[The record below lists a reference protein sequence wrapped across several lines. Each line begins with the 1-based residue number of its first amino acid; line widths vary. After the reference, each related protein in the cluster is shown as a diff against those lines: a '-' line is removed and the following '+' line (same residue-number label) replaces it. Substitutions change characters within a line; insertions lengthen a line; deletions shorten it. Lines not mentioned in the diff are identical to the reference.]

1 MEEQEHPEKLK
12 EIATT
17 VAGVILKQKMSDA
30 NPLGREC
37 KLQFVAVENF
47 KNLVHYKELK
57 EVSTLCKTWFKNHSL
72 YKGHYHVL

>member
-17 VAGVILKQKMSDA
+17 VAGVILKQKMSDT

-47 KNLVHYKELK
+47 KNLVHYNELK
-57 EVSTLCKTWFKNHSL
+57 EVEHGSKIIA
-72 YKGHYHVL
+72 

>member
-17 VAGVILKQKMSDA
+17 VGGIILKQKMSDT

-37 KLQFVAVENF
+37 KLEFVSVDNF
-47 KNLVHYKELK
+47 KNQ
-57 EVSTLCKTWFKNHSL
+57 VSTPNKTTVFLKAN
-72 YKGHYHVL
+72 YKYIS